1 VQHASI
7 ARIREGAAPA
17 TGYGPLPRARELRG
31 QALAEGA
38 LLREWAALAA
48 YASEPNPFL
57 EAWCLGPALELLGP
71 DAALL
76 RVEFDGALIGV
87 LPVARRASY
96 YGYPLPHLAA
106 WSHDN
111 AFCGAPLVRRGYE
124 AAFWQA
130 LLDWAD
136 RAGGA
141 ALFLHLPHLPT
152 GGPLYAALRTE
163 LATHP
168 RPAAVVQRGERALLA
183 SGLSPETYFE
193 ASMSGKKR
201 KELRRQHARLA
212 ELGTLEF
219 ERREDGEGIAGWTD
233 RFLALEQA
241 GWKGQEGS
249 ALACDPANA
258 AFFRRALAGGA
269 GAGRLERLT
278 LSLDGQPIAMLANFV
293 TPPGAYS
300 FKTAYD
306 EAYARFSP
314 GVLLQRENLALLARP
329 GIAWADSCA
338 AADHPMI
345 ERIWREKREL
355 VHLSLGIGGRARRA
369 LAAAIL
375 RAETGHAPRG
385 I

>member
-7 ARIREGAAPA
+7 ARIRQDGAPA
-17 TGYGPLPRARELRG
+17 ARCGPLLRACEVRG
-31 QALAEGA
+31 KALADPA
-38 LLREWAALAA
+38 LLHEWTALAA
-48 YASEPNPFL
+48 DASEPNPFL

-76 RVEFDGALIGV
+76 RVEFDRALIGV
-87 LPVARRASY
+87 LPIARRASY
-96 YGYPLPHLAA
+96 YGYPLPHLTA

-111 AFCGAPLVRRGYE
+111 AFCGTPLVRRGYE
-124 AAFWQA
+124 TAFWQA
-130 LLDWAD
+130 LLGWAD

-141 ALFLHLPHLPT
+141 ALFLHLPNLPT
-152 GGPLYAALRTE
+152 GGPLHAALRSE
-163 LATHP
+163 RAAKP

-183 SGLSPETYFE
+183 SDLSPDAYFE

-219 ERREDGEGIAGWTD
+219 ARREDGEGIEDWAD
-233 RFLALEQA
+233 QFLALEAA
-241 GWKGQEGS
+241 GWKGREGS
-249 ALACDPANA
+249 ALACDAANA
-258 AFFRRALAGGA
+258 AFFRRALAGAA
-269 GAGRLERLT
+269 GTGRLERLT
-278 LSLDGQPIAMLANFV
+278 LGLDGQPIAMLANFI

-306 EAYARFSP
+306 ETYARFSP
-314 GVLLQRENLALLARP
+314 GVLLQRENLALLARD
-329 GIAWADSCA
+329 GVAWADSCA

-355 VHLSLGIGGRARRA
+355 VHVSLGIGGRARRA